1 MSDPKEIVQSLYAAF
16 AQGDVPT
23 VMGMMAPD
31 MSWTEAEGFPYAGTY
46 VGPNEIL
53 AGVFMRLA
61 TEWEGFAAVP
71 AEFLADGNKVV
82 VLGEYSGKYLATG
95 KSFKSPFA
103 HVYTLED
110 GKLVQYSQYCD
121 TVLVQKALS

>member
-1 MSDPKEIVQSLYAAF
+1 MADPKETVRSFYAAF
-16 AQGDVPT
+16 AVGDVPT

-46 VGPNEIL
+46 VGPEAIL

-71 AEFLADGNKVV
+71 AEFLADGERVV
-82 VLGEYSGKYLATG
+82 VLGTYSGKYLATG

-103 HVYTLED
+103 HVYTLQD
-110 GKLVQYSQYCD
+110 GKLGHFFQYCD